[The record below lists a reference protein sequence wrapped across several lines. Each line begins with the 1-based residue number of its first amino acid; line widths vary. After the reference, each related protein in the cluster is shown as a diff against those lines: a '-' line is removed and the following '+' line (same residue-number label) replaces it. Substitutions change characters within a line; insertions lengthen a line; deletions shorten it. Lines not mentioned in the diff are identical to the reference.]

1 MLKKRSPKCS
11 TENESA
17 ERRTQEKKEL
27 ANASD
32 DFIESLIYHSMWGSE
47 ACMKTLNE

>member
-1 MLKKRSPKCS
+1 MKARKEELKK
-11 TENESA
+11 
-17 ERRTQEKKEL
+17 KKEL